1 MTTLRNVARERLER
15 GELSLGVGLRQ
26 ARGVEIAKILKTC
39 GYDWLFIDLEHS
51 TLSLDMAAQISVA
64 ALDAGIAPLARVP
77 QGEFALAT
85 RVLDGGA
92 LGIVM
97 PHVNTPDEARA
108 SVAHLKYPP
117 VGHRSVAGAL
127 AHFDFK
133 SIETGE
139 LTATLN
145 AATLLVVMIETPQ
158 AVENAEA
165 IAAVPGIDALLIGT
179 NDLAM
184 EMGLPGDFANP
195 RVVSAYETVV
205 AACRKHGKF
214 PGMGG
219 VYNEPL
225 LRRFIGLGMRLILSG
240 GDTAM
245 LMQAATQR
253 STFLR
258 GCLP

>member
-1 MTTLRNVARERLER
+1 MTGLRNIARERLEG
-15 GELSLGVGLRQ
+15 GELSLGLGLRYV
-26 ARGVEIAKILKTC
+26 RGVEIAKILKTC

-64 ALDAGIAPLARVP
+64 ALDAGITPLVRVP
-77 QGEFALAT
+77 EGQFSTAT

-97 PHVNTPDEARA
+97 PHVDTPKEAQA
-108 SVAHLKYPP
+108 IVAHLKYPP
-117 VGHRSVAGAL
+117 VGHRSAAGAS

-133 SIETGE
+133 PMKTGDHAAAVN
-139 LTATLN
+139 AT
-145 AATLLVVMIETPQ
+145 TLLVAMIETPQ
-158 AVENAEA
+158 AVGNAEA

-184 EMGLPGDFANP
+184 EMGIPGDFANP
-195 RVVSAYETVV
+195 RVAAAYETVI

-219 VYNEPL
+219 VYNEEL
-225 LRRFIGLGMRLILSG
+225 MQRYIGLGMRLILSG

-253 STFLR
+253 SSFLR